1 MRPLIVLVAWLLLSY
16 SSLLPVRS
24 QEVVASISVGQ
35 GAGTLVGV
43 AVDPGSNTIF
53 CGAYGGIFALDGSDD
68 SYEYPPSGTWGSYP
82 FATGVAVNPSTGR
95 VYIAESYPPNSFYS
109 LQVRDEATGNNLAGI
124 VLGSNPNA
132 LAVNSSANMVY
143 VATATGIVVVDGS
156 TDLQVTTIPVLNATG
171 VAADSTRGK
180 LYAVYQNGA
189 TFSLA
194 VVDATSNTV
203 ISTVALRSGAYGI
216 AVNPVTNRLYIT
228 LSTAGGV
235 QVLEGVGYTEIA
247 YSGTG
252 AEPEAVAVN
261 TVTNT
266 IYIANLAGQTVT
278 ILDGSTNLGQY
289 TLSVPS
295 PWAIAVNE
303 ATNLIYVAGG
313 NTSTFTVIDGAA
325 VQPASL
331 TFMGDE
337 KLRVIA
343 TELVTQIR
351 KNVSIDW
358 TLREGAQ
365 AKIRVLVKRI
375 LNRFGYPPDMQEA
388 AVK

>member
-289 TLSVPS
+289 TRSVPS

>member
-289 TLSVPS
+289 TRSVPS

-313 NTSTFTVIDGAA
+313 NTSTFTVIYGAA

>member
-1 MRPLIVLVAWLLLSY
+1 
-16 SSLLPVRS
+16 
-24 QEVVASISVGQ
+24 
-35 GAGTLVGV
+35 
-43 AVDPGSNTIF
+43 
-53 CGAYGGIFALDGSDD
+53 
-68 SYEYPPSGTWGSYP
+68 
-82 FATGVAVNPSTGR
+82 
-95 VYIAESYPPNSFYS
+95 
-109 LQVRDEATGNNLAGI
+109 VRDEATGNNLAGI

-289 TLSVPS
+289 TRSVPS